1 METPLPSPV
10 PPMATGTIP
19 SLDGL
24 RAIAVLL
31 VFLAHS
37 GLEKIIPGGL
47 GVTIFFVLSGYLI
60 TTLMRSEFQRNGRID
75 FSGFY
80 LRRFLRLM
88 PPLFIVVLLAAL
100 LAEADIISGHFSG
113 SGLLAALFYLGNYH
127 MIWHD
132 FHGVPAGMGVIWSL
146 AIEEHYYLF
155 FPPLALLL
163 LRKGSKAWSVG
174 LLGLLCISVLAW
186 RYWLVWQGASA
197 DYLTM
202 ATDTR
207 VDAILVG
214 SLMALAYNPW
224 LPTRLAP
231 APGARARLTEWI
243 VASVCLGI
251 LLLTM
256 LYRND
261 IFRLTLRHTLQALA
275 IAGLIHL
282 AVSHAEHW
290 AFGWLSARPLVY
302 IGSISYTIY
311 LSHHV
316 ILLGLA
322 KHWPQLGWAG
332 LTLLGA
338 LLTLA
343 VAEPMRRWVELPCAR
358 LRQKL
363 HRKTPAGT
371 SSPGLMAAPGS

>member
-1 METPLPSPV
+1 MTTSLTHQTCV
-10 PPMATGTIP
+10 PKAAGPIP

-37 GLEKIIPGGL
+37 GLEHVIPGGL

-60 TTLMRSEFQRNGRID
+60 TTLLCIEHQRSGRID

-88 PPLFIVVLLAAL
+88 PPLFIVVLQAAL
-100 LAEADIISGHFSG
+100 LSDAGIINGYFSG

-127 MIWHD
+127 MILND

-163 LRKGSKAWSVG
+163 LRQGRTIWSIG
-174 LLGLLCISVLAW
+174 LLGLLCVAVLAW
-186 RYWLVWQGASA
+186 RCWLVWHGASA
-197 DYLTM
+197 DYLIM

-214 SLMALAYNPW
+214 SLMALVYNPW
-224 LPTRLAP
+224 FAPTP
-231 APGARARLTEWI
+231 AARPVPDWGIAGICLTT
-243 VASVCLGI
+243 

-256 LYRND
+256 IYRD
-261 IFRLTLRHTLQALA
+261 EVFRLTLRFTLQALA

-282 AVSHAEHW
+282 SVSRTDQLP
-290 AFGWLSARPLVY
+290 FRWLSARPLVY

-311 LSHHV
+311 LTHHV

-322 KHWPQLGWAG
+322 KHLPQLGWAG
-332 LTLLGA
+332 LTVLGA
-338 LLTLA
+338 VLTLA

-363 HRKTPAGT
+363 HRKTPADAA
-371 SSPGLMAAPGS
+371 PAGLMVGPRA